1 MMRPRTTPGTVP
13 LWYNNEVTTG
23 PEWLIKNLWERTSE
37 HEGRKKDSNKNKSY
51 RVFCLKAA
59 PLIVDGCPPLSASGP
74 ISGLFAISFL
84 HAQTPSP
91 KIPSNPRTEEKKNRH
106 LIGCTA
112 WSHGPEMRAR
122 PPRSPMGPEYV
133 IILLRCD
140 PCSRSSHQIAT
151 LYGRLYAYPCTDH
164 PLSEKRPRSLD
175 PRVRSRLGPLRGV
188 ERSFPP

>member
-106 LIGCTA
+106 LIGARRGVTVQKCALGRLGLPWDPSMLSYFCDAIRALDRLTKSPPCTA
-112 WSHGPEMRAR
+112 GF
-122 PPRSPMGPEYV
+122 
-133 IILLRCD
+133 
-140 PCSRSSHQIAT
+140 T
-151 LYGRLYAYPCTDH
+151 LTPAPTIHFPKKGQGHWT
-164 PLSEKRPRSLD
+164 
-175 PRVRSRLGPLRGV
+175 RG
-188 ERSFPP
+188 SGLA